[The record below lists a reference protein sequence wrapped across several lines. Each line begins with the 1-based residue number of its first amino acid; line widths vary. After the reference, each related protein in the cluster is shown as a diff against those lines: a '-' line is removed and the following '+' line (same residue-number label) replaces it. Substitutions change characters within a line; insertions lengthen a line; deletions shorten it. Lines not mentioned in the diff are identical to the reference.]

1 MTAAEQRAY
10 DEAVK
15 RIGECARRRG
25 TALDLSRLHLTR
37 VPPRIGQLA
46 KLTTLDLS
54 NNLLDRLPPELGEL
68 AQLARLDL
76 SHNPLVTLP
85 AVIAQL
91 TALTALDLSHT
102 TLGALPPEIG
112 RLVELTRLDLAH
124 NPLVELPPEL
134 GRLAQLTRLYLT
146 DNRLLAVPAA
156 LGQLASLTRLYLS
169 HNRLCAL
176 PAELGQLAS
185 LTRLDLSHNQLE
197 VLPPE
202 LGQLARLT
210 VLELS
215 NNHLTALPQEF
226 GQLAKL
232 TVLGLAANRLAALPA
247 GLAELEML
255 ERLFLHDNP
264 ALQLSPSILGSDPR
278 LPHDPR
284 PAAAKAILEFYFA
297 RQTGQSR
304 PLDEVRL
311 ILLGRSGAGKTS
323 IAQALRDLPFRD
335 REAST
340 PGIALSTC
348 TLDGSG
354 GTPVTAR
361 VWDFSGQEITHP
373 LHPLFFSERSLYV
386 VVLTGSG
393 RHERA
398 DADYWLGMIQACA
411 TAGQVPPVIVALSQ
425 WNVPGSRP
433 EVDRAALRER
443 YPLIRGFVEMDCK
456 AKKGIP
462 ALKAALF
469 RELERMPWVRE
480 PIPEPWDAVR
490 RALTATAARLT
501 EEDYR
506 ALCAQHGVSDAG
518 QQDYLAEILHHLG
531 VALNFRND
539 PRLHE
544 PTVLSPAWLTHHLY
558 ALLQRAAMRAG
569 VLTQT
574 EVAAVL
580 HAEPDASA
588 RTWLME
594 LLERLALARAL
605 ATTAGGR
612 AWLVPHLLPAA
623 PPASLQAFAA
633 EDVTGLRFIYQE
645 LPDQLVVRLSVRRY
659 DFIEEERAQK
669 LLWRDGLV
677 FLRKGA
683 RAWIR
688 LDPAPRQLVVTVIG
702 PAAPRAQLAELCQAE
717 LHAIHAECP
726 GLEVREESLAHGEWA
741 VAGDISYQIP

>member
-10 DEAVK
+10 DEALK
-15 RIGECARRRG
+15 RIGECARRRA
-25 TALDLSRLHLTR
+25 TALDLSRLRLTR
-37 VPPRIGQLA
+37 VPPRIGQLG
-46 KLTTLDLS
+46 KLTTLDVS

-76 SHNPLVTLP
+76 SHNPLASLP
-85 AVIAQL
+85 AAVAQL

-102 TLGALPPEIG
+102 TLAALPPGIG
-112 RLVELTRLDLAH
+112 GLVQLARLDLAH
-124 NPLVELPPEL
+124 NPLVELPPEI
-134 GRLAQLTRLYLT
+134 GRLALLTRLYLT
-146 DNRLLAVPAA
+146 DNRLSVLPPE
-156 LGQLASLTRLYLS
+156 LGELASLTRLYLS
-169 HNRLCAL
+169 HNRLRAL

-197 VLPPE
+197 ALPPE

-210 VLELS
+210 VLELA
-215 NNHLTALPQEF
+215 NNNLGALPPEL

-232 TVLGLAANRLAALPA
+232 TVLGLASNRLAVLPA
-247 GLAELEML
+247 SLADLEML

-264 ALQLSPSILGSDPR
+264 GLQLSPSILGSDPR
-278 LPHDPR
+278 LAHEPR

-297 RQTGQSR
+297 RQTGRTR

-311 ILLGRSGAGKTS
+311 ILLGRAGAGKTS
-323 IAQALRDLPFRD
+323 IVQALRDQPWRD

-340 PGIALSTC
+340 PGVALSAC

-354 GTPVTAR
+354 VAPVTAR
-361 VWDFSGQEITHP
+361 VWDFSGQELTHA
-373 LHPLFFSERSLYV
+373 LHPVFFSERSLYV
-386 VVLTGSG
+386 VVLTGVG
-393 RHERA
+393 HHERA

-411 TAGQVPPVIVALSQ
+411 TAGQMPPVIVALSQ
-425 WNVPGSRP
+425 WNVPGGRP
-433 EVDRAALRER
+433 EVDRAALRES
-443 YPLIRGFVEMDCK
+443 YPFIRGFVEMDCK

-490 RALTATAARLT
+490 RALGAATAARLT
-501 EEDYR
+501 EAEYR

-518 QQDYLAEILHHLG
+518 QQDYLSEILHHLG

-544 PTVLSPAWLTHHLY
+544 AAVLPPAWLTHNLY
-558 ALLQRAAMRAG
+558 ALLHRAAMHAG
-569 VLTQT
+569 VLSQP

-580 HAEPDASA
+580 HAEPDEAA
-588 RTWLME
+588 RAWLME

-605 ATTAGGR
+605 ATAGGK

-623 PPASLQAFAA
+623 PSASLQAFDAVEA
-633 EDVTGLRFIYQE
+633 TGLRFTYQD
-645 LPDQLVVRLSVRRY
+645 LPDQLVARLCARRY
-659 DFIEEERAQK
+659 DFIEEERSQK

-683 RAWIR
+683 RALIR
-688 LDPAPRQLVVTVIG
+688 LDPASRQLVITVVG
-702 PAAPRAQLAELCQAE
+702 PAEPRAQLADLCQSE
-717 LHAIHAECP
+717 LHALHAECP
-726 GLEVREESLAHGEWA
+726 GLVVREESRADAEWSAA
-741 VAGDISYQIP
+741 VAAEI